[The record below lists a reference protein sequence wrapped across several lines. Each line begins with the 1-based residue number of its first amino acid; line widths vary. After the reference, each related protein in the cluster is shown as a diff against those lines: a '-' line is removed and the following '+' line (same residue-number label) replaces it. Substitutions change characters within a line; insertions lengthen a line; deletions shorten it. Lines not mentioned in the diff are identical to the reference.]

1 MQIAEVCFLLK
12 FLFQTL
18 SPSYFSEKMKVVK
31 TLLLTM
37 SVLLETP
44 EQQGHA
50 KGNLLQRNYV
60 SSLISAHQL
69 PGFVLLQFGPGTC
82 CLFGAPLPP
91 WLMAPMCSPQ
101 GVIWKSVPVHT
112 FPGYRNSA
120 VLSLLFSIPL
130 EKGRII
136 LNKVLKIHILE
147 HPSGFVQCET

>member
-1 MQIAEVCFLLK
+1 M
-12 FLFQTL
+12 FLFCL
-18 SPSYFSEKMKVVK
+18 EKS
-31 TLLLTM
+31 LCHFWLFDLTHC
-37 SVLLETP
+37 LPALTWTEWNDEGALEDDKWISR
-44 EQQGHA
+44 EWNLA

-82 CLFGAPLPP
+82 CLFGAPFPP

-120 VLSLLFSIPL
+120 VLSLSFSIPL